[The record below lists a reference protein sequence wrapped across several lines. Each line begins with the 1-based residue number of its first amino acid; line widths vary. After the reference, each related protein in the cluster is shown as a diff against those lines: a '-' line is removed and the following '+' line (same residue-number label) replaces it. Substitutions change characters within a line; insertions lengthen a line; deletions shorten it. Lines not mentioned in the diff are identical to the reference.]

1 MRKFS
6 VGILGIFFLTFLSS
20 SFAVGDNYNYV
31 LDYEGPIPFSDESSQ
46 ALDQRQ
52 LIRCT
57 HDSKQIIDFAMAVRE
72 TYEKLGEK
80 TRPVDVSSK
89 LYSPRTLNQ
98 LREDVSKRLE
108 VKEDHEDILAV
119 INQAFAKLELI
130 ERITSN
136 MIEEAYESPTRYEKM
151 AEFIVQ
157 CANNFGGEVYTLE
170 DEIEDLRVQERVLK
184 REKANLEERLNTQ
197 KMNFEKRL
205 SKAIRVYE
213 NRLNQSQGSIVAPF
227 EERIRILC
235 SGMKAFN
242 HTEFLEK
249 KVYIDS
255 EFYDLCD

>member
-1 MRKFS
+1 MKKLLAILS
-6 VGILGIFFLTFLSS
+6 VVL
-20 SFAVGDNYNYV
+20 FANQA
-31 LDYEGPIPFSDESSQ
+31 SAQ

-57 HDSKQIIDFAMAVRE
+57 HDSKMIIDFAMAVRE
-72 TYEKLGEK
+72 TYEKLGEE

-89 LYSPRTLNQ
+89 LYSPRALNQ
-98 LREDVSKRLE
+98 LREEISKRLE

-119 INQAFAKLELI
+119 INQASAKLELI

-151 AEFIVQ
+151 AEYIVQ

-197 KMNFEKRL
+197 KEKLEEQFNIQKKILEQRL
-205 SKAIRVYE
+205 SHTIEAYE